1 MSSASSAAQSSAS
14 SASSVSSELR
24 NKFSDSGVLLGAL
37 DGITRWRPFALLVMT
52 FVACGLI
59 SAALGASAAM
69 LFGRSGVFSAI
80 VGLLGTLMVA
90 FTALVGVNGVGILLS
105 DDVWERPPRGI
116 KDALQVS
123 LLTSHRLI
131 LILLLEGALFLAY
144 LMVLAVLLFLCK
156 IPAVGPLLY
165 AIIVPIGAILS
176 GVVLFGLVYVA
187 IPLAAPAVWNGA
199 SVIGAL
205 AMLKEVVRHR
215 LLFVVVLT
223 LLLGLLLVV
232 VGGLI
237 AAVVGGGTSMIL
249 GLSATIIGASMDPGA
264 VFSVFSG
271 VGRSGGGYAWALG
284 FGMATLFLFA
294 TAPVILVGMKGAALI
309 QRAAI
314 AGLSL
319 AEAEET
325 IAQKM
330 NEMKKRSQEAKEQV
344 KVKVAAAQATVKAS
358 SNANSNADS
367 RTASPLAQEVQQ
379 TPSAPMTCPGC
390 GAGVSESD
398 VFCGNCG
405 NKLK

>member
-1 MSSASSAAQSSAS
+1 MSSPSSAAQP
-14 SASSVSSELR
+14 SVSSELR

-37 DGITRWRPFALLVMT
+37 DGMTRWRPFVLLVMT

-59 SAALGASAAM
+59 SAALGASVAM

-80 VGLLGTLMVA
+80 VGLLGTLMIG
-90 FTALVGVNGVGILLS
+90 FTALVGVNGVGILIS
-105 DDVWERPPRGI
+105 DDVWERPQRGI
-116 KDALQVS
+116 KDALRVS

-131 LILLLEGALFLAY
+131 LIFLLEGILFLAY
-144 LMVLAVLLFLCK
+144 LMALAILLFLCK
-156 IPAVGPLLY
+156 IPALGPLLY
-165 AIIVPIGAILS
+165 AFIVPIGAIVS

-199 SVIGAL
+199 SVMSAL
-205 AMLKEVVRHR
+205 AMLKEIVRHR

-237 AAVVGGGTSMIL
+237 AAVVGVGTSMMM
-249 GLSATIIGASMDPGA
+249 GLSATIIGAAMDPGA
-264 VFSVFSG
+264 VFNVFSG
-271 VGRSGGGYAWALG
+271 SGRSVGGSYAWALG
-284 FGMATLFLFA
+284 FGMATLFLIA

-309 QRAAI
+309 QRAAVT
-314 AGLSL
+314 GLSL
-319 AEAEET
+319 AAAEED

-344 KVKVAAAQATVKAS
+344 KVKMAAAQAAVKAS
-358 SNANSNADS
+358 SNAKTNSDS
-367 RTASPLAQEVQQ
+367 SASSAPAQEMPQ
-379 TPSAPMTCPGC
+379 TPPAQTTCPGC
-390 GAGVSESD
+390 GAGIGESD
-398 VFCGNCG
+398 IFCGSCG